1 MPRRAETQP
10 GAIPDKQ
17 YFRIGEVAAILGVK
31 TSVLRFWETEFRAAR
46 AEKTAT
52 NQRRYSRKQVER
64 LLGIRELLYV
74 RGYTIAGAKK
84 ALRED
89 PGAAAADPAPAPAK
103 PSTAW
108 IKELRR
114 EVEELLQ
121 LVAE

>member
-1 MPRRAETQP
+1 MPRRAATQP

-17 YFRIGEVAAILGVK
+17 YFRIGEVATILGVK

-46 AEKTAT
+46 AEKTAS

-64 LLGIRELLYV
+64 LLAIRELLYV
-74 RGYTIAGAKK
+74 RGFTIAGAKK

-89 PGAAAADPAPAPAK
+89 PETEEAPAPAK
-103 PSTAW
+103 PTTAW
-108 IKELRR
+108 VKELRR

>member
-1 MPRRAETQP
+1 VPRRAETTP
-10 GAIPDKQ
+10 GEIPDKQ
-17 YFRIGEVAAILGVK
+17 YFRIGEVASILAVK

-46 AEKTAT
+46 AEKTAS

-64 LLGIRELLYV
+64 LLAIRELLYV

-84 ALRED
+84 ALKED
-89 PGAAAADPAPAPAK
+89 GAPLPPAP
-103 PSTAW
+103 TARPTGLLR
-108 IKELRR
+108 ELRK